1 MKSKTPKMRK
11 IILLFIKLFS
21 LLAVTLTAVDIKSSM
36 YFYVFTMQTYGKS
49 MEYPP
54 KFGRNANLKLGI
66 KQLGENRGSWAE
78 G

>member
-1 MKSKTPKMRK
+1 MAERLRV
-11 IILLFIKLFS
+11 IRR
-21 LLAVTLTAVDIKSSM
+21 TAGGFRPVHLQI
-36 YFYVFTMQTYGKS
+36 YGKS

-66 KQLGENRGSWAE
+66 KQLGEKRGSWAE